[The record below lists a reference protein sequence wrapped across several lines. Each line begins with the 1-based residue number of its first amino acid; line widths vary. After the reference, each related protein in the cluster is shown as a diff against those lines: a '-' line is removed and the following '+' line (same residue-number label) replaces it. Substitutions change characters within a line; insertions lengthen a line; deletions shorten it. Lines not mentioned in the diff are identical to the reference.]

1 MAVLALI
8 TQQPGDI
15 LDYDIDFSEWFPV
28 GDVVIGATV
37 LALPVGLTVGYALQA
52 PRVKVWIRGGVVGQ
66 TYKVTIT
73 ASTSDGRAK
82 ETELKV
88 KIKDF

>member
-1 MAVLALI
+1 MAVLATI

-15 LDYDIDFSEWFPV
+15 RDYDIDYGEWFPI
-28 GDVVIGATV
+28 GDVVIGASLV
-37 LALPVGLTVGYALQA
+37 VAPLGLTVGYALQS
-52 PRVKVWIRGGVVGQ
+52 PKVKVWIRGGVVGQ
-66 TYKVTIT
+66 TYKITVT
-73 ASTSDGRAK
+73 ANTSDGRAK